1 MSDTKHDDGG
11 FAFPWTLVS
20 EGTTYDWVPGMTLLD
35 WFAGQLAASLMTPEM
50 LVEAGEMA
58 EEDKVAVVDM
68 VAGIAYDQA
77 EALVAEK
84 RRRERGANDEG

>member
-11 FAFPWTLVS
+11 FAFPLTFVF

-35 WFAGQLAASLMTPEM
+35 WFAGQMALASFTDCWSN
-50 LVEAGEMA
+50 EALA
-58 EEDKVAVVDM
+58 RR
-68 VAGIAYDQA
+68 AYDLA

-84 RRRERGANDEG
+84 RRRKRGGRR

>member
-20 EGTTYDWVPGMTLLD
+20 EGTTNEWCAGMTLLD
-35 WFAGQLAASLMTPEM
+35 WFAGQMALASFTDCWSN
-50 LVEAGEMA
+50 EALA
-58 EEDKVAVVDM
+58 RR
-68 VAGIAYDQA
+68 AYDQA